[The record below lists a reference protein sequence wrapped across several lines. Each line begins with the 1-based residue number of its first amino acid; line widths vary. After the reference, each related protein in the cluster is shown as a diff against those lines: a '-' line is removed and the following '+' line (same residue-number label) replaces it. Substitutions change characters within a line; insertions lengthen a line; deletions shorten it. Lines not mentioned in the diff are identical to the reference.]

1 MIERKQKGT
10 VARRKEKVRGGGRKP
25 REAHS
30 DLGGC
35 RISWPFSP
43 LLRRACRSFFVRCLQ
58 SFPGRYP
65 AQGSCR
71 GSCPDS
77 PATVRYHTY
86 TASFCLLQVFS
97 SVYLVVSL
105 PPAPLS
111 TCSQRHSLLFSRLR
125 TTVCG
130 AARCCDGGDGD
141 DGGGS
146 SSSSSWWRRIPE
158 L

>member
-35 RISWPFSP
+35 RISWPFS
-43 LLRRACRSFFVRCLQ
+43 LFFSTCRSFFVRCLQ

-86 TASFCLLQVFS
+86 TASLFCLPQVFS
-97 SVYLVVSL
+97 YVYLVVSL
-105 PPAPLS
+105 PPPPPSPLL
-111 TCSQRHSLLFSRLR
+111 TCSRRRSLLFSRLH
-125 TTVCG
+125 TTVC
-130 AARCCDGGDGD
+130 AVALLRRRR
-141 DGGGS
+141 
-146 SSSSSWWRRIPE
+146 WRRR
-158 L
+158 